1 MLCYRHGIT
10 LPYTRVLGNA
20 IASCAERMSDIP
32 VLLKWILKSIFVHH
46 VTGMGQEKIQQVQ
59 VGQES

>member
-1 MLCYRHGIT
+1 
-10 LPYTRVLGNA
+10 
-20 IASCAERMSDIP
+20 MSDIP